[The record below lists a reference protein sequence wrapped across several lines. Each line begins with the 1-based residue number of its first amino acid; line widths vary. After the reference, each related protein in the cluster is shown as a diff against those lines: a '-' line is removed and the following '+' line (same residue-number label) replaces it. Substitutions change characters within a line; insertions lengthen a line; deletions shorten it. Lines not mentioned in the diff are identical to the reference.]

1 MREDGWDGWVW
12 VLRIFRA
19 NSSVEAEICG
29 IQEVSWSFC
38 GKARCYA
45 CWA

>member
-1 MREDGWDGWVW
+1 MRGDGWDGWVW

-29 IQEVSWSFC
+29 IQEVPWSFY
-38 GKARCYA
+38 GKARYNA